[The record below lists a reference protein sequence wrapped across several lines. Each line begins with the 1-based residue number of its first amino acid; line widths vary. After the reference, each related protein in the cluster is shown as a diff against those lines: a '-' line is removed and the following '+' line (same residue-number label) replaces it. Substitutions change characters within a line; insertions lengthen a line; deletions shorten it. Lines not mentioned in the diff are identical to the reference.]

1 MTKNSCLR
9 ERRIFRKGY
18 TDASIRTIAQN
29 AGVSTSTIYTRYSD
43 KEGLFR
49 FLVEPAAKGLK
60 ELLRQSFSDFSSLT
74 GHEQNEKFMEYSDRG
89 FEAVIAYIYEY
100 FSEFKLLITGAPG
113 NYYQE
118 FLEGLVQLDT
128 DCTKKF
134 LIQVGS
140 KALAEGRVTDGFL
153 HVVSSAF
160 YSGIFEV
167 VIHDMPM
174 KEAKNYINELRTF
187 LWEWLE
193 RILPKIGK
201 KVQRKC
207 KKQKNFV
214 WTKADGYTVLFVNA
228 ERGQRYAQTLR

>member
-1 MTKNSCLR
+1 MASRIEGFDEKILSCAKEEFL
-9 ERRIFRKGY
+9 EKGY

-49 FLVEPAAKGLK
+49 FLVEPVAKGLK
-60 ELLRQSFSDFSSLT
+60 ELLRQSLSDFSSLT

-118 FLEGLVQLDT
+118 FLEGLV
-128 DCTKKF
+128 
-134 LIQVGS
+134 
-140 KALAEGRVTDGFL
+140 EL

-174 KEAKNYINELRTF
+174 EEAKNYINELRAF
-187 LWEWLE
+187 YGNGWKEYY
-193 RILPKIGK
+193 
-201 KVQRKC
+201 RK
-207 KKQKNFV
+207 
-214 WTKADGYTVLFVNA
+214 
-228 ERGQRYAQTLR
+228 

>member
-1 MTKNSCLR
+1 MASRIEGFDEKILSCAKEEFL
-9 ERRIFRKGY
+9 EKGY

-43 KEGLFR
+43 KEGLFH
-49 FLVEPAAKGLK
+49 FLVEPVAKGLK
-60 ELLRQSFSDFSSLT
+60 ELLRQSLSDFSSLT

-113 NYYQE
+113 KYYQE
-118 FLEGLVQLDT
+118 FLEGLVELDT
-128 DCTKKF
+128 NSTKKF
-134 LIQVGS
+134 MIQVGS

-174 KEAKNYINELRTF
+174 EEAKNYINELRAF
-187 LWEWLE
+187 YGNGWKEYY
-193 RILPKIGK
+193 
-201 KVQRKC
+201 RK
-207 KKQKNFV
+207 
-214 WTKADGYTVLFVNA
+214 
-228 ERGQRYAQTLR
+228 

>member
-1 MTKNSCLR
+1 M
-9 ERRIFRKGY
+9 
-18 TDASIRTIAQN
+18 
-29 AGVSTSTIYTRYSD
+29 
-43 KEGLFR
+43 
-49 FLVEPAAKGLK
+49 EPAANGLK
-60 ELLRQSFSDFSSLT
+60 ELLRQSLYGFSSLT
-74 GHEQNEKFMEYSDRG
+74 EHEQNEKIMEYSDRG
-89 FEAVIAYIYEY
+89 FEGVIAYIYEY

-174 KEAKNYINELRTF
+174 EEAKNYINELRAF
-187 LWEWLE
+187 YGNGWKEYY
-193 RILPKIGK
+193 
-201 KVQRKC
+201 RK
-207 KKQKNFV
+207 
-214 WTKADGYTVLFVNA
+214 
-228 ERGQRYAQTLR
+228 

>member
-1 MTKNSCLR
+1 MASRIEGFDEKILSCAKEEFL
-9 ERRIFRKGY
+9 EKGY

-49 FLVEPAAKGLK
+49 FLVEPVAKGLK
-60 ELLRQSFSDFSSLT
+60 DC
-74 GHEQNEKFMEYSDRG
+74 G

-174 KEAKNYINELRTF
+174 EEAKNYINELRTF
-187 LWEWLE
+187 YGNGWKEYY
-193 RILPKIGK
+193 
-201 KVQRKC
+201 RK
-207 KKQKNFV
+207 
-214 WTKADGYTVLFVNA
+214 
-228 ERGQRYAQTLR
+228 

>member
-1 MTKNSCLR
+1 MASRIEGFDEKILSCAKEEFL
-9 ERRIFRKGY
+9 EKGY

-49 FLVEPAAKGLK
+49 FLVEPVAKGLK
-60 ELLRQSFSDFSSLT
+60 ELLRQSLSDFSSLT

-160 YSGIFEV
+160 YSGIFEFK
-167 VIHDMPM
+167 IWETADEPQ
-174 KEAKNYINELRTF
+174 KE
-187 LWEWLE
+187 W
-193 RILPKIGK
+193 
-201 KVQRKC
+201 KC
-207 KKQKNFV
+207 TTQIECV
-214 WTKADGYTVLFVNA
+214 
-228 ERGQRYAQTLR
+228 

>member
-1 MTKNSCLR
+1 MAS
-9 ERRIFRKGY
+9 RIEEFDEKILACAKAEFLEKGY

-49 FLVEPAAKGLK
+49 FLVEPAANGMK
-60 ELLRQSFSDFSSLT
+60 ELLRQSLS
-74 GHEQNEKFMEYSDRG
+74 EQNEKFMEYSDRG
-89 FEAVIAYIYEY
+89 FEVVIAYIYEY

-118 FLEGLVQLDT
+118 FLEGLVELDT

-140 KALAEGRVTDGFL
+140 KALSEGRITDGFL

-167 VIHDMPM
+167 VIHNMPM
-174 KEAKNYINELRTF
+174 EEAKKYINELRAF
-187 LWEWLE
+187 YGNGWKEYY
-193 RILPKIGK
+193 
-201 KVQRKC
+201 
-207 KKQKNFV
+207 QK
-214 WTKADGYTVLFVNA
+214 
-228 ERGQRYAQTLR
+228 